1 MARILIVIGALLLI
15 AGLLWPWLRR
25 LGLGHLPGDVIIRHG
40 NFYFYFP
47 IATSIVLSVVLS
59 LVLWLIN
66 R

>member
-15 AGLLWPWLRR
+15 AGVLWPWLRR

-47 IATSIVLSVVLS
+47 IVTSIVLSVVLS